1 MNDIFR
7 AYLRKFVLVFFDDI
21 LIYSRNLE
29 EHQQHLRQ
37 VLMILMTNSFVANM
51 SKCKFGCTE
60 VDYLGHVIS
69 GKGVAVDPEKIKC
82 VLDWP
87 ETKTVKG
94 VRGFLGL
101 TGYYRKFVKDYGK
114 IAKPLTELT
123 KKDNFSWGPSA
134 RDAFNKLKKI
144 MTSPPVLVLPNFSL
158 PFEIEC
164 DAAGRGIGAVLMQQK
179 QPIAY
184 FSKALSDGNLSKS
197 VYEKELMALVL
208 CIQHWRHY
216 LLGKPFVVHTDHK
229 SLKHFL
235 QQKITSPDQ
244 QCWLAKLLGYQFE
257 VKYKP
262 GVDNKAADALSR
274 CHGESELQ
282 TIMSYPV
289 WLGGKLLLEEV
300 TKDPYIQKLV
310 AEVQDNNQKR
320 PGFEVKQGVLFYQGR
335 LVISPHSPSIP
346 LLLEEFHNSPTGGHS
361 GFLRT
366 YRKIADNIYWIG
378 MQKRI
383 RDYVRACDVCQRQK
397 YAATTPG
404 GLLQPLP
411 IPNAI
416 WEDLSLDFITG
427 LPKSKGYDAV
437 LVVVDRLSKYGHFI
451 LLKHPYTAKTVAE
464 IFVREVVR
472 LHGTPHSIISDRD
485 PIFVSHFWK
494 ELFKLQGTK
503 LQMSS
508 AYHPETDGQTEVLNR
523 CLESYLRCFASEQP
537 KSWSHWIP
545 WAEYWYNTTYHI
557 SIGKT
562 PFEVVYGRQAPSLL
576 RFLSNETKVQAVALE
591 LSDRDEALSQLKA
604 HLLRAQ
610 QQMKKYADKSRR
622 DVNFDIGEW
631 VFLKLRPH
639 RQHSVI
645 RRINQKLAAR
655 FYGPFKI
662 VEKIGEVAYKLLLP
676 DSSKIHPVFH
686 VSLLKKAVG
695 DYEVQGTLPKE
706 LEITA
711 EEDHYPEQVIGSRL
725 ITKEGLTVPQSL
737 IKWRGGTLDDVTWE
751 DNDFLQGQFP
761 DFILEDKDVVKEGE
775 VDRGGVSSTD
785 VGLGV
790 GSKPRIWRVY
800 SRRKKGGDVVM

>member
-1 MNDIFR
+1 
-7 AYLRKFVLVFFDDI
+7 
-21 LIYSRNLE
+21 
-29 EHQQHLRQ
+29 
-37 VLMILMTNSFVANM
+37 
-51 SKCKFGCTE
+51 
-60 VDYLGHVIS
+60 
-69 GKGVAVDPEKIKC
+69 
-82 VLDWP
+82 
-87 ETKTVKG
+87 
-94 VRGFLGL
+94 
-101 TGYYRKFVKDYGK
+101 
-114 IAKPLTELT
+114 
-123 KKDNFSWGPSA
+123 
-134 RDAFNKLKKI
+134 
-144 MTSPPVLVLPNFSL
+144 
-158 PFEIEC
+158 
-164 DAAGRGIGAVLMQQK
+164 MQQK

-464 IFVREVVR
+464 LFVKEVVR

-639 RQHSVI
+639 RQHSMI

-775 VDRGGVSSTD
+775 IDRGGVISTD
-785 VGLGV
+785 VGLEV
-790 GSKPRIWRVY
+790 GPKPRIWRVY
-800 SRRKKGGDVVM
+800 SRRKKGGDVVN